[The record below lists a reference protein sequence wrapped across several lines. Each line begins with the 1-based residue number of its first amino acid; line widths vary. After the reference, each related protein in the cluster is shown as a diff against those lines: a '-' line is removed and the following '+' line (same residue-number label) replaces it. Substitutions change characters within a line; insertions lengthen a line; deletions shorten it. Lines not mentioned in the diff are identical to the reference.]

1 MNFGN
6 LESARVLIFIQK
18 LGRRGMWKIWVLL
31 FFFSFERNV
40 DFQFVQRRGNY
51 FVSSREVMSCT
62 LTAHIFGWTEIN
74 STPRDTP
81 AESCRINTNACRRKF
96 HLEHHSVL
104 GESRRGISRTTFLV
118 ERAFFFFVRRSLFD
132 TPRVHVKF
140 ALGSRTNVEAPVEKE
155 TRERERERRKVS
167 KKKVIII
174 Y

>member
-1 MNFGN
+1 MNFEN

-18 LGRRGMWKIWVLL
+18 LGRRGMWKIWALL
-31 FFFSFERNV
+31 FFVSFERNV

-118 ERAFFFFVRRSLFD
+118 ERAFFFLFVARFLIRLACTWNLLS
-132 TPRVHVKF
+132 
-140 ALGSRTNVEAPVEKE
+140 ALEQTLKRLLKKKQ
-155 TRERERERRKVS
+155 ERERERDARFPRK
-167 KKKVIII
+167 K
-174 Y
+174 